1 MSWKQGPGRVEE
13 MTMRTN
19 RLSGR
24 NRASLILLALLMLNA
39 FVMGPAVSPGYA
51 QGFNKGPV
59 DYDALF
65 KGSLK
70 RRGKFLN
77 LSGKKIGDEGIK
89 RLIASDVLKKVEKI
103 DLRYNEITA
112 VGAGLLAEMPPL
124 SKLKV
129 LILRHNILGDAGSL
143 ALAKSA
149 SFPNLQEIQLG
160 WTETRDAGALGFGA
174 TKNFPKLKKLDLRG
188 NFLANKTKDE
198 LKKSLAHLKSLKL
211 F

>member
-1 MSWKQGPGRVEE
+1 
-13 MTMRTN
+13 MTMRIN
-19 RLSGR
+19 SLFGR
-24 NRASLILLALLMLNA
+24 NVVSLFLISGVLAMLA
-39 FVMGPAVSPGYA
+39 FVVGPAVSPGFA

-65 KGSLK
+65 KEGLK
-70 RRGKFLN
+70 RRGKLLN

-89 RLIASDVLKKVEKI
+89 RLIASGVLEKVEKV

-112 VGAGLLAEMPPL
+112 VGAGLLSEMSPL
-124 SKLKV
+124 PKLKA

-143 ALAKSA
+143 SLAKSG
-149 SFPNLQEIQLG
+149 SFPNLEEIQLG
-160 WTETRDAGALGFGA
+160 WTETRDAGALGFGD